1 MWPASLSG
9 RLMLSALLGMLAA
22 SLAAAALAVALLYV
36 RDLEGRVDAKLVA
49 ELDELEHALRSD
61 GAGRPTLAPLP
72 SADMYDALR
81 KDTAFR
87 VVGADGRAAFASP
100 AGLALQAL
108 ERRPPGASELDLRGD
123 GEPVRLRVRER
134 EVVRDGERY
143 TLVAARSDRFVERL
157 AEYAREL
164 HLGAVAATASFALAV
179 FALVVWRNV
188 RRAMVPL
195 QRASAIAARIGPRT
209 LSARLRVDG
218 VPAEMAPLI
227 DALNAALARLE
238 HGFRVQ
244 QTFLATAAH
253 ELKTPLTLL
262 QAEIEL
268 SQGTDK
274 AAMLRETRLMARQ
287 VNQLLHLAEVS
298 EAGNYRFARCSL
310 WALAADAAGY
320 LARHAERSGVAL
332 RVERTGAEPWV
343 EADEGAVFVM
353 LKNLLENAVRHS
365 PAGGEVTLEVS
376 PAGFAV
382 SDQGPGVVAQDRA
395 HLFERFWHGPDATGG
410 AGLGLAI
417 VREICVA
424 HDWRVRF
431 EDAAGGGARFVV
443 AIDAA
448 DEGGAA

>member
-1 MWPASLSG
+1 MWPTSLSR
-9 RLMLSALLGMLAA
+9 RLMLSALLGVLAA
-22 SLAAAALAVALLYV
+22 SVAAAAVAGALAYLRAPDHLVDVELGEELD
-36 RDLEGRVDAKLVA
+36 DLER
-49 ELDELEHALRSD
+49 ALRGD
-61 GAGRPTLAPLP
+61 GAGGLALGEIS

-87 VVGADGRAAFASP
+87 IVDADGRAVFASP
-100 AGLALQAL
+100 DGLALQAL
-108 ERRPPGASELDLRGD
+108 ERMAPGADALQLQ
-123 GEPVRLRVRER
+123 GEDMPVHLKVGER
-134 EVVRDGERY
+134 QVVRDGKRY
-143 TLVAARSDRFVERL
+143 TILAAQSHRFVERL
-157 AEYAREL
+157 AEYARKI
-164 HLGAVAATASFALAV
+164 HLGAALAAVWFALAV
-179 FALVVWRNV
+179 FALVVWVNV

-218 VPAEMAPLI
+218 VPAEMTPLI
-227 DALNAALARLE
+227 DALNAALERVE

-244 QTFLATAAH
+244 QEFLATAAH

-274 AAMLRETRLMARQ
+274 AAMLRETQLMARQ

-298 EAGNYRFARCSL
+298 EVHNYRFARCSL
-310 WALAADAAGY
+310 WALAADATGY
-320 LARHAERSGVAL
+320 LARLAERGGVSL
-332 RVERTGAEPWV
+332 RVERAGAEPWV
-343 EADEGAVFVM
+343 EADEGAAFVM

-365 PAGGEVTLEVS
+365 PAGGVVTLEVS
-376 PAGFAV
+376 SRGLAV
-382 SDQGPGVVAQDRA
+382 ADEGPGVDPQDRG
-395 HLFERFWHGPDATGG
+395 HLFERFWHASGAAGG

-424 HDWRVRF
+424 HDWRVWF

-443 AIDAA
+443 AIDGA
-448 DEGGAA
+448 DGPGAG